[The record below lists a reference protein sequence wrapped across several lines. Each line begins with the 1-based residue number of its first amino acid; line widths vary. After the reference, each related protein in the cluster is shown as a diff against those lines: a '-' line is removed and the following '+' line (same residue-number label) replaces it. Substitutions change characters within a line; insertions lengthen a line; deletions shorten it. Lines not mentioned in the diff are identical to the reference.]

1 MSLDKVGVNSLLAVN
16 SWIGVINANMQSS
29 GRTGY
34 KPTRITM
41 ADGLGLNRVSDV
53 RLPPSTLTVQ
63 ATRTEWGQGAVVNSE
78 ASTHFALNG
87 DGFFVLHDSNSG
99 KYYLSRDGEFHWG
112 NEGYLVN
119 SAGLKVVS
127 AGQDYIRYTAGDA
140 SDMLHVDG
148 FFRDLE
154 TYGNKSFLLVDVMNR
169 DALRMSQYGSTIYEV
184 DGKIPL
190 RVKNDFSITT
200 DGLTFVYDDPA
211 ILPVVNDPGFIG
223 GATFEIDF
231 GNGNVFDWNTHGTGD
246 ILNASIQDIVNSIT
260 AWGGALP
267 GGQEVTADFDTLND
281 RLILTNSAPIGQ
293 SNQMRFGGGPNG
305 NAFRDFF
312 KLNSAMDKADITTGG
327 NNISIVTSREDIDNS
342 RFANYLDVGFP
353 GVAPYPAAPITA
365 TIAELTTPGPD
376 VTANPVYIHDKNGG
390 FVDSIAGAGNSMMI
404 GQSTVTGEFEVE
416 MRLQIEEDGLLLFGF
431 GQKDPLAFNSGGYDL
446 VYNPTNNAIP
456 LDGLVGGLAPGNV
469 VLRAKP
475 GSFSSEFTSTIIAG
489 PQLIG
494 GGPIAEATVNFGS
507 TDIHR
512 VVFSL
517 DANQILTMSVNG
529 NSASF
534 NMLGAGQE
542 IAGHLSVR
550 HTADDFGVFGTH
562 TLRVHNLYAN
572 FKGNLNAVTTG
583 EMVSVSQLDISNSE
597 IGAYRNRPKAR
608 VLQSALESSTS
619 SLTEYLPMLSLAQK
633 VFSSIS
639 KIIST
644 YNQTVDDLNTLIR

>member
-1 MSLDKVGVNSLLAVN
+1 MSLEKVGVNSLLAVN

-41 ADGLGLNRVSDV
+41 ADGLGINRVSDV

-87 DGFFVLHDSNSG
+87 EGFFVLHDTNSG

-127 AGQDYIRYTAGDA
+127 AGQDYIRYTAGDE
-140 SDMLHVDG
+140 SDMLHIDG

-169 DALRMSQYGSTIYEV
+169 DALRMSQYGSTIFEV
-184 DGKIPL
+184 DGGIPL
-190 RVKNDFSITT
+190 RVRNDFTVTT
-200 DGLTFVYDDPA
+200 DGLTFVYEDPA
-211 ILPVVNDPGFIG
+211 ILAPVSDPGFIS
-223 GATFEIDF
+223 GATFDIDF
-231 GNGNVFDWNTHGTGD
+231 GNGNVFDWNTDRLIPGQD
-246 ILNASIQDIVNSIT
+246 ILDASIDDIVASIN
-260 AWGGALP
+260 AWGATLP
-267 GGQEVTADFDTLND
+267 GGQVVTADFDTLND

-305 NAFRDFF
+305 NAFREFF
-312 KLNSAMDKADITTGG
+312 KLNSAMTKADITTGG

-342 RFANYLDVGFP
+342 QFASFLDIGFA
-353 GVAPYPAAPITA
+353 GSILYPALPTSL
-365 TIAELTTPGPD
+365 TIAELTTPGAT
-376 VTANPVYIHDKNGG
+376 VTANPVYNHNKNAGY
-390 FVDSIAGAGNSMMI
+390 VESIAGARNSMVI
-404 GQSTVTGEFEVE
+404 GQSTVSSAFELELLMQTSDNGEVV
-416 MRLQIEEDGLLLFGF
+416 FGF
-431 GQKDPLAFNSGGYDL
+431 GQKDPLSFNSGGFDL
-446 VYNPTNNAIP
+446 VYDPVLGDVTLRSKPRTYGPNEGSTVIATANVNAI
-456 LDGLVGGLAPGNV
+456 GVAPGTLNTAPISRV
-469 VLRAKP
+469 VLSLSP
-475 GSFSSEFTSTIIAG
+475 DNSILTFSVDGSSTSFS
-489 PQLIG
+489 L
-494 GGPIAEATVNFGS
+494 
-507 TDIHR
+507 
-512 VVFSL
+512 
-517 DANQILTMSVNG
+517 
-529 NSASF
+529 
-534 NMLGAGQE
+534 LGAGQE
-542 IAGHLSVR
+542 ISGHLSLR
-550 HTADDFGVFGTH
+550 HSSAGGNH
-562 TLRVHNLYAN
+562 ELRVHSLYAN
-572 FKGNLNAVTTG
+572 FKGDLNAVTTG

-608 VLQSALESSTS
+608 VLQSALESSTA